1 MNPEIVMGKLS
12 RKLEFKI
19 KDAERVYG
27 EYARAGFRFPTYESY
42 ETGVTATIDSEG
54 RVIIRILGDRVTP
67 ETEDNHRLF
76 IALRGLDLA
85 VREWRNFSGLI
96 DGYLK

>member
-27 EYARAGFRFPTYESY
+27 KYARAGFRFPTYESY

-54 RVIIRILGDRVTP
+54 RVIIRILGGRVTP

-76 IALRGLDLA
+76 IALRGLDFA
-85 VREWRNFSGLI
+85 VREWRNFSALI